1 MLFRQSWPYK
11 CRRIFTP
18 YYFFVNT
25 KPHNKAPPCFSSDN
39 CRGLC
44 GVPPGLETSCSQ
56 QFVQKKLVALH
67 PSGDRL
73 VEDMFWF
80 PSCCVCQITKTQ

>member
-1 MLFRQSWPYK
+1 M
-11 CRRIFTP
+11 
-18 YYFFVNT
+18 
-25 KPHNKAPPCFSSDN
+25 
-39 CRGLC
+39 C

-80 PSCCVCQITKTQ
+80 PSCCVCQISKTQ